1 MARLIRPLANLHEQ
15 LRRLPGIGSKTALRL
30 AYHIINMPAEDVQR
44 LAAALVDAKRQVCLC
59 RTCYNLSDKPECGIC
74 SAPGATEAPSA
85 WWNSRRM

>member
-44 LAAALVDAKRQVCLC
+44 LAAALVDAKR
-59 RTCYNLSDKPECGIC
+59 
-74 SAPGATEAPSA
+74 
-85 WWNSRRM
+85 